1 MIKNSFFSGNIP
13 PNCPNAWD
21 KLKSHHKELSKKSL
35 SELFSSQKNREKDL
49 SLEWEDFF
57 IDFSK
62 NRINSV
68 TIDLLNDLVNEL
80 NLGENINALFSGSK
94 INETENRSVLHTAL
108 RSEKKDPLL
117 VDGDNIMSAVEQNKQ
132 KMYSLSKKIIDGD
145 YKGFSGKLIKN
156 IVNVGIGG
164 SNLGPVFVN
173 EALKFYSNDINLHFI
188 SNIEGDHLF
197 EVLKSLDPESTIF
210 IIASKTFTTQ
220 ETITNAE
227 IIKDWFL
234 QKMPENAFGKHF
246 FAVTSKINKA
256 KAFEILDENIFHI
269 ADWTGGRFSLW
280 GPVGIAIC
288 ISIGPNNFESL
299 LNGAYSMDR
308 HFRNTEFKKN
318 IPVILALISV
328 WYNNFWGADSEAII
342 PYSEYLKYFPSYLQ
356 QASMESNGKNINRSG
371 EKISYQ
377 TGNIIWGSTGTN
389 AQHAFFQLL
398 HQGTKFIP
406 IDFIGFVKSLHKE
419 DNQQDKLISNLFGQA
434 EALMLGKSKSQVIR
448 ELEKKGF
455 SKKEILKL
463 APFKIFD
470 GNRPSNTIMIKQ
482 LTPYNLGA
490 LIALYEHKIFVQGI
504 IWNIFSFDQWG
515 VELGK
520 ELANKIYDDISKNS
534 FKDYDPSTK
543 QLIKFY
549 LNTKKD

>member
-1 MIKNSFFSGNIP
+1 MIKNSFFSGNIT

-80 NLGENINALFSGSK
+80 NLRENINALFSGSK

-117 VDGDNIMSAVEQNKQ
+117 VNGDNVMSTVEQNKQ
-132 KMYSLSKKIIDGD
+132 RMYSLAKKIIDGD

-210 IIASKTFTTQ
+210 IIASKTFSTQ

-269 ADWTGGRFSLW
+269 TDWTGGRFSLW

-299 LNGAYSMDR
+299 LKGAYSMDR

-356 QASMESNGKNINRSG
+356 QASMESNGKNINRNG

-434 EALMLGKSKSQVIR
+434 EALMLGKSRSQVIR
-448 ELEKKGF
+448 ELEKKGL

-549 LNTKKD
+549 LNSKKD